1 MPTTLP
7 RTSRRNQSPGSG
19 DRSRLVSS
27 RGVRTRLA
35 SRAGEVMNE
44 SLCLELKN
52 AIPVFVFIRGPTF
65 FGNNTDAHRLCRRIL
80 ESCPLIS
87 ISSPRHLTL
96 SAQQPDSALGTSD
109 LFALVQA
116 FLFGIFWSAVV
127 REDTP
132 DQPAKFAAWCGFNR
146 AAHFGG
152 GTKVRT
158 IRKADCFI
166 ERNRLLGAWTR
177 ARRLATLFGPRGVER
192 LSRGIDWQFL
202 LL

>member
-65 FGNNTDAHRLCRRIL
+65 FGNNTDAPRLCRRIL

-132 DQPAKFAAWCGFNR
+132 DQPAKFAAWCGFIVRHISAAGPRSGRFAKPIASSSEIVSSAHGLGR
-146 AAHFGG
+146 AA
-152 GTKVRT
+152 
-158 IRKADCFI
+158 
-166 ERNRLLGAWTR
+166 
-177 ARRLATLFGPRGVER
+177 
-192 LSRGIDWQFL
+192 
-202 LL
+202 